1 MPRPHLARI
10 SPVSCPYLAL
20 QESDELI
27 KIVCEIYVAA
37 DSQKGIVIGK
47 GGKALKA
54 VGIKA
59 RSRMEAF
66 FGKKVPPPPEPCL
79 EVTPRTFRGPPL
91 PGFYEPPLAPH
102 RPQVFLETRVKVSKS
117 WRNNEDAL
125 STFGYL

>member
-1 MPRPHLARI
+1 MTAFKASELACISPYLAVSRLCIGRI
-10 SPVSCPYLAL
+10 SPVSRPYLAQ

-54 VGIKA
+54 VGTKA
-59 RSRMEAF
+59 RSRMEASLRRC
-66 FGKKVPPPPEPCL
+66 PPPRPCL

-91 PGFYEPPLAPH
+91 PGFYGPPGAAPYGSSSRH
-102 RPQVFLETRVKVSKS
+102 ASR
-117 WRNNEDAL
+117 
-125 STFGYL
+125 